1 MIVRWRQGGWSGWLD
16 LSAGVEPAACLAA
29 AAAGGGRRSRHAWT
43 TPLPVGAARFW
54 LKVYPAPD
62 GRRARRAARLGAALR
77 GAGFVAPETVLLG
90 RRGGAGLLVM
100 RDVGGT
106 PLVDAVAGAAGDAGR
121 RRATRRLLRA
131 LGQAVGRLHAAG
143 FVPGDLV
150 PSNVHVVPDGFAFLD
165 HDRTRRSR
173 LLVRIGGR
181 RNLVQL
187 GRFVVPGV
195 GMTDRAR
202 VLAGYAGAGRLG
214 RRARHRLAG
223 WVTAKTIERRCAIDD
238 VPRALAAEAGFPALM
253 RSGGPFDPARGR
265 GGGRAAGSGA

>member
-1 MIVRWRQGGWSGWLD
+1 
-16 LSAGVEPAACLAA
+16 
-29 AAAGGGRRSRHAWT
+29 
-43 TPLPVGAARFW
+43 
-54 LKVYPAPD
+54 
-62 GRRARRAARLGAALR
+62 
-77 GAGFVAPETVLLG
+77 
-90 RRGGAGLLVM
+90 M
-100 RDVGGT
+100 RDVGGA
-106 PLVDAVAGAAGDAGR
+106 PLLETVAAAAGDGSR

-131 LGQAVGRLHAAG
+131 LGEAVGRLHAAG

-173 LLVRIGGR
+173 LLVWLVGR

-202 VLAGYAGAGRLG
+202 VLAGYGGARRLG
-214 RRARHRLAG
+214 RGARHRLAA

-238 VPRALAAEAGFPALM
+238 VPRALAAQAGFPTLM
-253 RSGGPFDPARGR
+253 RSGGPLDPARRADGGHAA
-265 GGGRAAGSGA
+265 GGGA